1 MRSPD
6 RDASPNRDADT
17 RPTSLANPY
26 APRNRRSLASP
37 AVLARRSAAMPT
49 PSTWHRLSSGDVE
62 ATIAWAGSRPWAA
75 KLAACEQDPVW
86 HAEGDVWTHTQLVC
100 RELPGVA
107 GWHDLEPRDRAACLM
122 SAVFHDAGK
131 PETTIRDPATGHIHA
146 PKHAVAGVA
155 LARRELAALACP
167 PVLRERIVSLVR
179 YHALPPRVLE
189 RENPLRD
196 VIRMSWLLDTRLLG
210 IVARADFRG
219 RVCHAAPAWSSGGGP
234 PRSEDDFALWDLI
247 CRELAC
253 DGRPYPFGND
263 QARFRFFRDPACD
276 RSHVPH
282 EAYRCTVTMLSG
294 LPAAGKDTW
303 LAQHRPGLPVVA
315 LDAVR
320 AELDV
325 EPTDDQGSVAQAARE
340 ACREHLRAGRDFA
353 FNATNLSQRIRG
365 RWVNLF
371 ADYDARIEMVHLDVP
386 LATALARNR
395 RRPRPVPEGVI
406 RRLHDRLEP
415 PTWLECHALEILDA
429 EEAS

>member
-1 MRSPD
+1 MS
-6 RDASPNRDADT
+6 
-17 RPTSLANPY
+17 
-26 APRNRRSLASP
+26 
-37 AVLARRSAAMPT
+37 T

-62 ATIAWAGSRPWAA
+62 ASLAWAASRPWVRA
-75 KLAACEQDPVW
+75 LAACEQDPVW

-107 GWHDLEPRDRAACLM
+107 GWHDLEPCDQAACLM
-122 SAVFHDAGK
+122 AAVFHDAGK
-131 PETTIRDPATGHIHA
+131 PQTTIHDPATGRVHA
-146 PKHAVAGVA
+146 PRHAVAGAA
-155 LARRELAALACP
+155 LARRELAALGCP
-167 PVLRERIVSLVR
+167 PVLRERIVALVR
-179 YHALPPRVLE
+179 HHALPPWVLE
-189 RENPLRD
+189 RQDPLRD
-196 VIRMSWLLDTRLLG
+196 VIRMSWLLNTRQLG

-219 RVCHAAPAWSSGGGP
+219 RICHAAAT
-234 PRSEDDFALWDLI
+234 RAEDDFALWDII
-247 CRELAC
+247 CREHAC
-253 DGRPYPFGND
+253 DGQPYPFVND
-263 QARFRFFRDPACD
+263 HARFRYFRDPAFD

-282 EAYRCTVTMLSG
+282 EAYRCTVTMLCG

-303 LAQHRPGLPVVA
+303 LVRHRPGLPVVA

-320 AELDV
+320 EELDV

-353 FNATNLSQRIRG
+353 LNATNLSERIRG

-395 RRPRPVPEGVI
+395 RRPKPVPEAVI

-415 PTWLECHALEILDA
+415 PSWLECHALEILDA
-429 EEAS
+429 EEAT

>member
-1 MRSPD
+1 
-6 RDASPNRDADT
+6 
-17 RPTSLANPY
+17 
-26 APRNRRSLASP
+26 
-37 AVLARRSAAMPT
+37 MPT
-49 PSTWHRLSSGDVE
+49 PNSWHRMPHGDVE

-75 KLAACEQDPVW
+75 ALAACEQDPVW
-86 HAEGDVWTHTQLVC
+86 HAEGDVWAHTQLVC

-107 GWHDLEPRDRAACLM
+107 GWHDLEPCDQAACLM
-122 SAVFHDAGK
+122 AAVFHDAGK
-131 PETTIRDPATGHIHA
+131 PETTIHDPASGRVHA
-146 PKHAVAGVA
+146 PKHAVVGAA
-155 LARRELAALACP
+155 LARRELAALGCP
-167 PVLRERIVSLVR
+167 PILREQIVNIVR

-189 RENPLRD
+189 REDPLWD

-219 RVCHAAPAWSSGGGP
+219 RICNLPPAGAPGGGLA
-234 PRSEDDFALWDLI
+234 RSEDAFAFWEMI
-247 CRELAC
+247 CREHECL
-253 DGRPYPFGND
+253 GRPYPFGND
-263 QARFRFFRDPACD
+263 QARFRYFREPGFD

-282 EAYRCTVTMLSG
+282 EAYRCTVTMVSG

-303 LAQHRPGLPVVA
+303 LAKHRPGLPVVA

-325 EPTDDQGSVAQAARE
+325 EPTDDQGSVAQAART
-340 ACREHLRAGRDFA
+340 ACREHLRAGRNFA
-353 FNATNLSQRIRG
+353 FNATNLSERIRG

-395 RRPRPVPEGVI
+395 RRPMPVPEGVI

-415 PTWLECHALEILDA
+415 PSWLECHALEVVAA
-429 EEAS
+429 EEAT